1 MTKEKKQSSTDL
13 NQPKD
18 SPSDL
23 TLPLGSATPLQT
35 LKRLAEE
42 IRTEIEGAN
51 ALSESLTEKL
61 GELTETAETLLTK
74 YRDQKAREQK

>member
-13 NQPKD
+13 NQPHD
-18 SPSDL
+18 SLSDL

-42 IRTEIEGAN
+42 IRTELGGAD
-51 ALSESLTEKL
+51 LLTESLTEKL
-61 GELTETAETLLTK
+61 GELTETAESLLTK
-74 YRDQKAREQK
+74 YREQRKGAK